1 MSRSI
6 DAYIQHAQWRYTAWL
21 FGVAAGLLVGFAAY
35 WLYWQWHSGAVLFGL
50 LAFLYV
56 ITALGYHRHRKFI
69 PAKGWFEGN
78 RLRIRTVD
86 PCWRRLAIIKRN
98 LKLKVISVEQDE
110 DAVIV
115 IGAGRWE
122 SLGERYRIRLKPGT
136 EGMVEL
142 RAKLEDIKQVQ

>member
-1 MSRSI
+1 MSRII
-6 DAYIQHAQWRYTAWL
+6 DAYIQHEQWRLGAWG
-21 FGVAAGLLVGFAAY
+21 FGVAAGLWVVAAVISLYAQSRFAILSFLV
-35 WLYWQWHSGAVLFGL
+35 
-50 LAFLYV
+50 AFLDV
-56 ITALGYHRHRKFI
+56 IIALGYYRHREFI

-122 SLGERYRIRLKPGT
+122 SLGESYRIRLKPGI
-136 EGMVEL
+136 EGMAEL
-142 RAKLEDIKQVQ
+142 RAKLGDMKQAQ